1 MFGLLFF
8 IIWGGS
14 NLKFDKSSLHF
25 EKAKMFIPGGV
36 NSPVRAFKSVGMDPL
51 FIARAQGARV
61 FDVDNNE
68 FIDYVCSWG
77 PLILGHSHPQ
87 VVEAVQK
94 AALLGTSYGASHPGE
109 VELAEMICQAIPSI
123 DMVRLVNS
131 GTEAAMSA
139 IRLARAYTQRD
150 KIIKFAGCY
159 HGHADSFLIQAGSGL
174 LTGGVPNSPGVP
186 AGLTRDTIVC
196 RYNDLDSVRL
206 AFDKIGDEIAAVIIE
221 PMAGN
226 MGLVLPDV
234 EFLHGLRELTTEYG
248 ALLIFDEVITGFRV
262 TYGGLQNLLGIKPDL
277 TCLGKVIGGGLPV
290 GAYGGQRDIMR
301 LVAPEGPVYQAGTLS
316 GNPLAVAAGIA
327 TLKLLRDGE
336 IYDDLEVKTYILETR
351 LRTVFEETGIP
362 VAINRYG
369 SMFCLFFSEEEVTDY
384 ESAIKADTKMYNQFF
399 SGMLERGIYLPPSQF
414 EVCFVSS
421 AHGMEDIDQTSE
433 IARLVLESMA

>member
-1 MFGLLFF
+1 MK
-8 IIWGGS
+8 I
-14 NLKFDKSSLHF
+14 DKSKRYF
-25 EKAKMFIPGGV
+25 EKAQTVIPGGV

-51 FIARAQGARV
+51 FIARGEGARV
-61 FDVDNNE
+61 YDVDNNE
-68 FIDYVCSWG
+68 FIDYVGSWG

-94 AALLGTSYGASHPGE
+94 AALLGTSYGAPHPGE
-109 VELAEMICQAIPSI
+109 IELAEMICQAIPSI
-123 DMVRLVNS
+123 EMVRLVNS

-139 IRLARAYTQRD
+139 IRLARAYTRRD
-150 KIIKFAGCY
+150 KIVKFTGCY

-174 LTGGVPNSPGVP
+174 LTGGVPTSPGVP
-186 AGLTRDTIVC
+186 AGLINDTIVC

-206 AFDKIGDEIAAVIIE
+206 VFDKMGATIAAVIIE

-234 EFLHGLRELTTEYG
+234 EFLYGLRELTADNG

-262 TYGGLQNLLGIKPDL
+262 TYGGLQNLLGIHPDL
-277 TCLGKVIGGGLPV
+277 TCLGKIIGGGLPV
-290 GAYGGQRDIMR
+290 GAYGGRKEIMR
-301 LVAPEGPVYQAGTLS
+301 LMAPEGPVYQAGTLS

-327 TLKLLRDGE
+327 TLRTLKTGE
-336 IYDDLEVKTYILETR
+336 IYDDLEVKTYLLETQ
-351 LRTVFEETGIP
+351 LRTVFEETGVP

-369 SMFCLFFSEEEVTDY
+369 SMFSLFFTEEEVTDY
-384 ESAIKADTKMYNQFF
+384 ESALKADTKTYSRFF
-399 SGMLERGIYLPPSQF
+399 AGMLERGIYLPPSQF

-421 AHGMEDIDQTSE
+421 AHEMRDIDKTSE
-433 IARLVLESMA
+433 TARQVLEAMR